1 VLEPHV
7 SHFADQ
13 VGYEPAYN
21 GRGEGRVLLAGAKQ
35 AEGERLAGQQVVPKA
50 LDIDECADFSV
61 CDLALNR

>member
-1 VLEPHV
+1 
-7 SHFADQ
+7 
-13 VGYEPAYN
+13 
-21 GRGEGRVLLAGAKQ
+21 VLLAGAKQ